1 MATLTKKLKEPLLY
15 LDQVRQ
21 HLGRLPAIDPNTRT
35 LVICGFPNTGK
46 SSFLKSITRADVE
59 VQPYAFTTK
68 SLFVGHFD
76 HQYLRFCA
84 IDTPGILDHPL
95 EEMNTIEMQSITA
108 IAHLRSAILYFMD
121 LSEQCGYPV
130 SAQMQLFKSIRPLFA
145 NKVVF
150 IAINK
155 VDVMRPEDL
164 DAETQEELQSLV
176 KNGDVAEI
184 LQLSCNTQEGVQ
196 EAKNAA
202 CERLMAER
210 VAQKLK
216 AGTSSTGAV
225 GGRLAEVMTRI
236 HVAQPMGGQT
246 RETFI
251 PEAVKNLKK
260 YDKNDPERRML
271 AKDVEAQNGGP
282 GVYNVDLKE
291 DYNLENPEWKHD
303 KVPEVLDGKNV
314 YDYID
319 PDIDAKLA
327 ELEKE
332 EERLEAE
339 GYYDEDEELTDE
351 EDRKVLED
359 ASKIREKIAL
369 IRNDARMK
377 KRLKNA
383 PIIPRSKMKRNL
395 SEMDEALDV
404 LGVDTSRFVPSL
416 QQSLPKRGQS
426 NNRSRAGSEDAM
438 ELDPPQNAKA
448 RVRAMSKARGPKTN
462 RMEDGVEGETARSR
476 AERLTRLNQRRMN
489 RMARQGEADRHE
501 TVALAKHLVRHLPLP
516 ESSFSRSVLGWMML
530 TLVIGC
536 WQAWYWQDAASL
548 RIDTMVFLSRLG
560 SLCSSVSAFFRVH

>member
-1 MATLTKKLKEPLLY
+1 M
-15 LDQVRQ
+15 
-21 HLGRLPAIDPNTRT
+21 
-35 LVICGFPNTGK
+35 ICGFPNTGK
-46 SSFLKSITRADVE
+46 SSFLKSITRADVD

-76 HQYLRFCA
+76 HSYLRFCA

-130 SAQMQLFKSIRPLFA
+130 SAQIQLFKSIRPLFA

-155 VDVMRPEDL
+155 VDITKPEDL
-164 DAETQEELQSLV
+164 DAETQEELQTMV

-216 AGTSSTGAV
+216 AGTSNTGAV

-236 HVAQPMGGQT
+236 HVAQPMGGET

-251 PEAVKNLKK
+251 PEAIKDLKK
-260 YDKNDPERRML
+260 YDKDDPERRML
-271 AKDVEAQNGGP
+271 AKDIEVQNGGA

-291 DYNLENPEWKHD
+291 DYLLENPEWKHD

-351 EDRKVLED
+351 EDRKALED
-359 ASKIREKIAL
+359 AGTIREKIAL

-383 PIIPRSKMKRNL
+383 PILPRSKTKRNL

-404 LGVDTSRFVPSL
+404 LGVDTSRFLPGL
-416 QQSLPKRGQS
+416 QQSLPKRGRAS
-426 NNRSRAGSEDAM
+426 NRSRAGTEDAM
-438 ELDPPQNAKA
+438 ELDPPMNAKA
-448 RVRAMSKARGPKTN
+448 RVRAMSKARGPKVN
-462 RMEDGVEGETARSR
+462 RMEDGVEGDTARTR
-476 AERLTRLNQRRMN
+476 AERLTKLNQKRMN

-501 TVALAKHLVRHLPLP
+501 TPALLKHLVSSLITYTDLMVMSKMGANGVYSLLASVALARTSAAKGICQGILLRGLLLRFF
-516 ESSFSRSVLGWMML
+516 SFVS
-530 TLVIGC
+530 
-536 WQAWYWQDAASL
+536 
-548 RIDTMVFLSRLG
+548 LG
-560 SLCSSVSAFFRVH
+560 SVDEVIL

>member
-46 SSFLKSITRADVE
+46 SSFLKSITRADVD

-76 HQYLRFCA
+76 HSYLRFCA

-130 SAQMQLFKSIRPLFA
+130 ASQIQLFKSIRPLFA

-155 VDVMRPEDL
+155 IDITKPEDL
-164 DAETQEELQSLV
+164 SPETQEDLNEMV

-202 CERLMAER
+202 CERLIAER
-210 VAQKLK
+210 VSQKLK
-216 AGTSSTGAV
+216 AGTSSSGAV

-236 HVAQPMGGQT
+236 HVAQPMEGTT

-251 PEAVKNLKK
+251 PEGIKNLRK
-260 YDKNDPERRML
+260 YDKDDPERRTL
-271 AKDVEAQNGGP
+271 AKDIEAENGGA
-282 GVYNVDLKE
+282 GVFNVDLKA
-291 DYNLENPEWKHD
+291 DYLLENPEWKYD

-332 EERLEAE
+332 EERLEEE

-351 EDRKVLED
+351 EDRKALDD
-359 ASKIREKIAL
+359 AGKIREQIAM
-369 IRNDARMK
+369 IRNDAKLK

-383 PIIPRSKMKRNL
+383 PIIPRSKQKKKL

-404 LGVDTSRFVPSL
+404 LGVDTSRFVPGM
-416 QQSLPKRGQS
+416 QANLPRRG
-426 NNRSRAGSEDAM
+426 RARAGADDDGDDAM
-438 ELDPPQNAKA
+438 ELDGPQTAKE
-448 RVRAMSKARGPKTN
+448 RVRAASRARGPKTN
-462 RMEDGVEGETARSR
+462 RMDDGVETDTARSR
-476 AERLTRLNQRRMN
+476 AERLTKLNQKKMN

-501 TVALAKHLVRHLPLP
+501 TPSLAKHLV
-516 ESSFSRSVLGWMML
+516 S
-530 TLVIGC
+530 
-536 WQAWYWQDAASL
+536 
-548 RIDTMVFLSRLG
+548 FLSPFLPYDCATFCPYWG
-560 SLCSSVSAFFRVH
+560 VVSWCV